1 MVYVVY
7 AHLNPSL
14 GLFSATMHYSKEV
27 KRVTVREWG
36 ILCSSS
42 GCVECNVT
50 LVEIRKAL
58 AAVDMYVLPV
68 VARRQGKG

>member
-7 AHLNPSL
+7 AHLNLSL

-36 ILCSSS
+36 VLFPFS
-42 GCVECNVT
+42 GCVECNAT
-50 LVEIRKAL
+50 LVEMRKAL
-58 AAVDMYVLPV
+58 AVVDMYVLPV